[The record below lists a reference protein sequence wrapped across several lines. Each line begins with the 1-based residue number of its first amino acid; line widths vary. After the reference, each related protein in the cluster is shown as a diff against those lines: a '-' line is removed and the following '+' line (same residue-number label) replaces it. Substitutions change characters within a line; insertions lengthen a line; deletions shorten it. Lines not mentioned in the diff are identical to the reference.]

1 MFGRMCLPVSL
12 QPSVKKECFPAM
24 ADAAGKG
31 KPLTRRIFLAGSW
44 SWLRWAAGVLLLYPL
59 FRFLGYRTPKQ
70 PRIVKVQKI
79 VPVGGFV
86 LEHDFILFVGQN
98 GPWAVSRKCTHL
110 GCRLNFQ
117 EKEGILVCPC
127 HHSRFSKDGVR
138 LSGPAQKNLPRFQ
151 VATVREDKDGK
162 GYLVTF

>member
-1 MFGRMCLPVSL
+1 M
-12 QPSVKKECFPAM
+12 
-24 ADAAGKG
+24 
-31 KPLTRRIFLAGSW
+31 
-44 SWLRWAAGVLLLYPL
+44 LLLYPL

-70 PRIVKVQKI
+70 PRIVKVDKV

-86 LEHDFILFVGQN
+86 LEHDFILFVGQD

-127 HHSRFSKDGVR
+127 HHSQFNKDGLR
-138 LSGPAQKNLPRFQ
+138 LSGPAKKNLPRFQ

>member
-1 MFGRMCLPVSL
+1 
-12 QPSVKKECFPAM
+12 M
-24 ADAAGKG
+24 ADAAGKEE
-31 KPLTRRIFLAGSW
+31 PLTRRIFLAGSW

-59 FRFLGYRTPKQ
+59 FRFLAYRTPKQ
-70 PRIVKVQKI
+70 PRIVKVDKV

-86 LEHDFILFVGQN
+86 LDHDFILFVGHN

-127 HHSRFSKDGVR
+127 HHSRFSKEGAR
-138 LSGPAQKNLPRFQ
+138 LSGPAKKNLPRFQ
-151 VATVREDKDGK
+151 VATMRGDKDGK

>member
-1 MFGRMCLPVSL
+1 MT
-12 QPSVKKECFPAM
+12 
-24 ADAAGKG
+24 DAERKG
-31 KPLTRRIFLAGSW
+31 EPLTRRIFLAGSW
-44 SWLRWAAGVLLLYPL
+44 SWLRWAAGVLLVYPL

-70 PRIVKVQKI
+70 PRTVKVDKI

-117 EKEGILVCPC
+117 EKEGVLVCPC
-127 HHSRFSKDGVR
+127 HHSRFSKEGVR
-138 LSGPAQKNLPRFQ
+138 LGGPAQKNLPRFQ
-151 VATVREDKDGK
+151 VAAVREDKDGK

>member
-1 MFGRMCLPVSL
+1 M
-12 QPSVKKECFPAM
+12 
-24 ADAAGKG
+24 
-31 KPLTRRIFLAGSW
+31 
-44 SWLRWAAGVLLLYPL
+44 LLYPL

-70 PRIVKVQKI
+70 PRIVKVQKV

-127 HHSRFSKDGVR
+127 HHSRFSKEGVR

-151 VATVREDKDGK
+151 VTTVREDKDGK